1 MSKYLSGFIT
11 VPNRSAHPVE
21 KIKSLI
27 DQARQGD
34 QDAFAELVVL
44 YQDKVYGLSYSLTE
58 SQVDAQDLAQEVF
71 LQAYLA
77 IKNFRGEAGFGTWLH
92 RITVNLWLN
101 NHHKK
106 KIKPVFNLDA
116 PLETE
121 EGKMMRLLP
130 DSNDGPEEITVQKEF
145 RQQVKAELKNLP
157 PAQQTVLILRE
168 VEGYSYTEIANIL
181 NCSVGTVRSRLNRAR
196 QCLQKKVRDLASNEG
211 GRGK

>member
-1 MSKYLSGFIT
+1 M
-11 VPNRSAHPVE
+11 E
-21 KIKSLI
+21 KLKNLI
-27 DQARQGD
+27 NHARQGN
-34 QDAFAELVVL
+34 QDAFAELVAF
-44 YQDKVYGLSYSLTE
+44 YEDKVYGLSYSLTKN
-58 SQVDAQDLAQEVF
+58 QVDAQDLAQEVF

-77 IKNFRGEAGFGTWLH
+77 IRNFRGEADFGTWLH

-121 EGKMMRLLP
+121 EGKMLRLLP

-145 RQQVKAELKNLP
+145 QRQVKAELKNLP

-168 VEGYSYTEIANIL
+168 VEGYSYIEIAQIL

-196 QCLQKKVRDLASNEG
+196 QCLQKKLRDLANNEG
-211 GRGK
+211 ERGK

>member
-1 MSKYLSGFIT
+1 
-11 VPNRSAHPVE
+11 VE
-21 KIKSLI
+21 KLKNLLNH
-27 DQARQGD
+27 ARQGN
-34 QDAFAELVVL
+34 QDAFAELVAF
-44 YQDKVYGLSYSLTE
+44 YEDKVYGLSYSLTKN
-58 SQVDAQDLAQEVF
+58 QVDAQDLAQEVF

-77 IKNFRGEAGFGTWLH
+77 IKNFRGEADFGTWLH

-145 RQQVKAELKNLP
+145 RRQVKAELNNLP

-168 VEGYSYTEIANIL
+168 VEGYSYTEIAHIL
-181 NCSVGTVRSRLNRAR
+181 NCSVGTVRSRLSRAR
-196 QCLQKKVRDLASNEG
+196 QCLQKKLRDLNNEG
-211 GRGK
+211 GRSK

>member
-1 MSKYLSGFIT
+1 M
-11 VPNRSAHPVE
+11 E
-21 KIKSLI
+21 KLKSLI

-34 QDAFAELVVL
+34 RDAFAELVVL
-44 YQDKVYGLSYSLTE
+44 YQDKVYGLSYSLTKC
-58 SQVDAQDLAQEVF
+58 QVDAQDLAQEVF

-77 IKNFRGEAGFGTWLH
+77 VKGFRGEADFGTWLH

-106 KIKPVFNLDA
+106 KIKPAFNLDS
-116 PLETE
+116 PLEAE

-130 DSNDGPEEITVQKEF
+130 DSNDGPEEIAAQKEF
-145 RQQVKAELKNLP
+145 RQQVKAELENLP
-157 PAQQTVLILRE
+157 PAQKTILILRE
-168 VEGYSYTEIANIL
+168 AEGYSYTEIANIL

-196 QCLQKKVRDLASNEG
+196 QCLQKKPRDLTNNEG

>member
-1 MSKYLSGFIT
+1 
-11 VPNRSAHPVE
+11 VPNRSVHPVE
-21 KIKSLI
+21 KLKNLI
-27 DQARQGD
+27 NHARQGN
-34 QDAFAELVVL
+34 QDAFAELVAF
-44 YQDKVYGLSYSLTE
+44 YEDKVYGLSYSLTKN
-58 SQVDAQDLAQEVF
+58 QVDAQDLAQEVF

-77 IKNFRGEAGFGTWLH
+77 IRNFRGEADFGTWLH

-121 EGKMMRLLP
+121 EGKMLRLLP

-145 RQQVKAELKNLP
+145 QRQVKAELKNLP

-168 VEGYSYTEIANIL
+168 VEGYSYIEIAQIL

-196 QCLQKKVRDLASNEG
+196 QCLQKKLRDLANNEG
-211 GRGK
+211 ERGK

>member
-1 MSKYLSGFIT
+1 
-11 VPNRSAHPVE
+11 
-21 KIKSLI
+21 
-27 DQARQGD
+27 
-34 QDAFAELVVL
+34 
-44 YQDKVYGLSYSLTE
+44 
-58 SQVDAQDLAQEVF
+58 
-71 LQAYLA
+71 
-77 IKNFRGEAGFGTWLH
+77 
-92 RITVNLWLN
+92 
-101 NHHKK
+101 
-106 KIKPVFNLDA
+106 
-116 PLETE
+116 
-121 EGKMMRLLP
+121 MRLLP

>member
-1 MSKYLSGFIT
+1 
-11 VPNRSAHPVE
+11 VE
-21 KIKSLI
+21 KLKNLI
-27 DQARQGD
+27 NHARQGN
-34 QDAFAELVVL
+34 QDAFAELVAF
-44 YQDKVYGLSYSLTE
+44 YEDKVYGLSYSLTKN
-58 SQVDAQDLAQEVF
+58 QVDAQDLAQEVF

-77 IKNFRGEAGFGTWLH
+77 IRNFRGEADFGTWLH

-121 EGKMMRLLP
+121 EGKMLRLLP

-145 RQQVKAELKNLP
+145 QRQVKAELKNLP

-168 VEGYSYTEIANIL
+168 VEGYSYIEIAQIL

-196 QCLQKKVRDLASNEG
+196 QCLQKKLRDLANNEG
-211 GRGK
+211 ERGK